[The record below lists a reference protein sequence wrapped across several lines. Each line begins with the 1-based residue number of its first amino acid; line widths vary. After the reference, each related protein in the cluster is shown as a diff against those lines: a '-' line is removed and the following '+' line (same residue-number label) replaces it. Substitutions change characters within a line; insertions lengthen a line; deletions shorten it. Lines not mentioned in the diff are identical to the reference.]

1 MTDFADGDFESA
13 VLPFL
18 EKHAPGG
25 GRIAIRKFGTG
36 QSNPTYLVERGGV
49 SSVLRT
55 KPPGRLLRSAHLV
68 EREFRVMK
76 ALKGSDVPVPEMI
89 ALADDRASPTGR
101 ACFLMERVEGRV
113 FYDPLLPEL
122 ERAERRSVYDQMNQV
137 LAALHELDPAESEL
151 SDFGK
156 PGDYFARQA
165 RRWTEQYLASRM
177 KPDAN
182 MDRLI
187 EWLASNLPPD
197 DGQAAIVHG
206 DYRLDNM
213 IFAGDPPI
221 VRALIDWELSTLG
234 HPMADLAYQCMQ
246 WRLPHDAR
254 PPGLGAADRA
264 GLGLPEEREY
274 VECYCQTRSAP
285 FPENWTFY
293 LVFAF
298 FRFAAILE
306 GVARRASDGNASN
319 PEAAAEYGRTAPV
332 LARMAVEIMESEG

>member
-1 MTDFADGDFESA
+1 MAETEDGNFESA

-18 EKHAPGG
+18 AEHAPGRG
-25 GRIAIRKFGTG
+25 KIAIRKFGIG
-36 QSNPTYLVERGGV
+36 QSNPTYLIERGGV

-68 EREFRVMK
+68 EREYRVMK
-76 ALKGSDVPVPEMI
+76 ALKGSGVPVPGMI

-101 ACFLMERVEGRV
+101 ACFLMERIEGRV

-122 ERAERRSVYDQMNQV
+122 DRAERRSVYDQMNQV
-137 LAALHELDPAESEL
+137 LAALHELDPAESGL

-156 PGDYFARQA
+156 PGGYFARQA
-165 RRWTEQYLASRM
+165 RRWTGQYLASRQR
-177 KPDAN
+177 PDAN
-182 MDRLI
+182 MDRLT

-213 IFAGDPPI
+213 IFGSDPPI

-254 PPGLGAADRA
+254 PPGLGDADRA
-264 GLGLPEEREY
+264 DLGLPEEREY
-274 VECYCQTRSAP
+274 VERYCETRSVP

-332 LARMAVEIMESEG
+332 LARMAVEIIERDG